1 MPKLYHFNMDNSDVY
16 EIVAMDFKDAC
27 LTLEEQEPNI
37 DIRNLLSVEEHL
49 TPNPLEDTI
58 H

>member
-1 MPKLYHFNMDNSDVY
+1 MDNSDVY

>member
-1 MPKLYHFNMDNSDVY
+1 MDNSDIY

-27 LTLEEQEPNI
+27 LTLEEQVPNLNI
-37 DIRNLLSVEEHL
+37 HHLLSVEEHL

>member
-1 MPKLYHFNMDNSDVY
+1 MLKLYHFTMDNSDIY
-16 EIVAMDFKDAC
+16 EIVAIDFKDAC
-27 LTLEEQEPNI
+27 LTLEEQVPNLNI
-37 DIRNLLSVEEHL
+37 HHLLSVEEHL